1 MNGEIVRGDPAS
13 GAGAPYVPQRDLRAE
28 VMESLWE
35 LVRVRL
41 AFTAQLL
48 PSCGERVVVSL
59 SV

>member
-1 MNGEIVRGDPAS
+1 MRGDPAS